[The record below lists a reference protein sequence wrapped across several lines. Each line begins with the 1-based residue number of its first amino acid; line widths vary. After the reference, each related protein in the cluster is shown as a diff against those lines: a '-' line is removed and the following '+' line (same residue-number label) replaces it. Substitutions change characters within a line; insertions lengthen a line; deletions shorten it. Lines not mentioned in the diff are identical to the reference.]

1 MGKISRFKRALAC
14 AVSAATLFSCASVNV
29 ANYSTVVAADGQNY
43 AEALAMSLYF
53 FDANQCG
60 TEVDDN
66 PLTWRGNCHTYD
78 AKAEL
83 SKATNF
89 DSQYKSLVDPDGDGL
104 VDVSGGYHDAGDH
117 VKFNLTNAFAGSSLA
132 MSYYL
137 NDGAYAKAGCEDH
150 LFDILKNISDYLM
163 KTTFLNSD
171 GSVATICYNV
181 SDDSDHSYWQSPE
194 VQTYERKTY
203 WMTSS
208 KNNSAVCGQMAS
220 ALAGSAYVLKKVAP
234 EYSEKCLKYAKAIYE
249 FGTKY
254 SGNENSGMG
263 SMYGTD
269 SEARD
274 DLGLAAIWLYL
285 NDSGSLPSYKPTQNG
300 CYDYSMYDYH
310 YYCWNKVWSGY
321 ATMMYKIT
329 KDQAYANEMLFEL
342 NNKGGVPTDKYNAT
356 DQGQWGGSRYNC
368 ALQMVALGL
377 ANGDASSQY
386 AQGAKYQMDYL
397 LGNNKIGYSFLV
409 GYGENWP
416 VHIHHRAA
424 NPGDGDP
431 QKNPTAKYT
440 NYGMLIGGPSDSNG
454 TYQDHANQY
463 QYTEPA
469 LDYNACFALA
479 CAGLL
484 NLYGGD
490 ASDLDSIV
498 KNAEEIKSD
507 YEFGKWYKGD
517 QPVVTTTVTTEPTET
532 TTTTVVTTVTTTETT
547 EPTEETTASE
557 TSTTPET
564 SVTTTETTETTSEN
578 PVQPTKYGD
587 IDCDDIITATDIVLL
602 NKYIL
607 SSTEYDLKPVAK
619 ANADCN
625 NDGVID
631 LKDSNMLIGVV
642 IGTFS
647 ENDLGKAVN

>member
-29 ANYSTVVAADGQNY
+29 ANYSAVVAADGQNY

-78 AKAEL
+78 AEASLDNANGL
-83 SKATNF
+83 S
-89 DSQYKSLVDPDGDGL
+89 SSSKSFIKNANGGSDK

-117 VKFNLTNAFAGSSLA
+117 IKFSKTMGFAGASLA
-132 MSYYL
+132 WSYFTYP
-137 NDGAYAKAGCEDH
+137 DSYKKAGCEDH
-150 LFDILKNISDYLM
+150 LFDILKENADYMM
-163 KTTFLNSD
+163 KTTYLD
-171 GSVATICYNV
+171 GNDVVAFCYIV
-181 SDDSDHSYWQSPE
+181 GDEGSDHGVWSAPE
-194 VQTYERKTY
+194 TQTMTRNTY
-203 WMTSS
+203 WADSSHPDGCSAGLMAASLASTSLAL
-208 KNNSAVCGQMAS
+208 KN
-220 ALAGSAYVLKKVAP
+220 VAP
-234 EYSEKCLKYAKAIYE
+234 EYAAECLKYAKALEAFAKKYPTPASDGYGGMYQNSNSASDEIA
-249 FGTKY
+249 FGEVWCALA
-254 SGNENSGMG
+254 EN
-263 SMYGTD
+263 
-269 SEARD
+269 
-274 DLGLAAIWLYL
+274 
-285 NDSGSLPSYKPTQNG
+285 NGSLPSSYTATYKWNG
-300 CYDYSMYDYH
+300 ESYNGEWDGWLYTWD
-310 YYCWNKVWSGY
+310 KAWSGY
-321 ATMMYKIT
+321 AALLTEVGYETSTYMGALK
-329 KDQAYANEMLFEL
+329 KAYDGR
-342 NNKGGVPTDKYNAT
+342 GGLSTSRYCAD
-356 DQGQWGGSRYNC
+356 GWGASRYNC
-368 ALQMVALGL
+368 ALQNSALHL
-377 ANGDASSQY
+377 AKANNDQSY
-386 AQGAKYQMDYL
+386 AEAAKYQMDFI
-397 LGNNKIGYSFLV
+397 LGNNPSGKSFLL
-409 GYGENWP
+409 GYGTQWP
-416 VHIHHRAA
+416 TKIHHRAA
-424 NPGDGDP
+424 NVGSGSADD
-431 QKNPTAKYT
+431 NSDATYT
-440 NYGMLIGGPSDSNG
+440 LYGALIGGPNSNG
-454 TYQDHANQY
+454 EYEDKKNSY
-463 QYTEPA
+463 SCTEPA
-469 LDYNACFALA
+469 LDYNGCFALA
-479 CAGLL
+479 CAGLVDY
-484 NLYGGD
+484 YGGD

-498 KNAEEIKSD
+498 KNADEINSD

-532 TTTTVVTTVTTTETT
+532 TTTTVVTTVTTT

-625 NDGVID
+625 IDGVID

-647 ENDLGKAVN
+647 ESDLGKAVN